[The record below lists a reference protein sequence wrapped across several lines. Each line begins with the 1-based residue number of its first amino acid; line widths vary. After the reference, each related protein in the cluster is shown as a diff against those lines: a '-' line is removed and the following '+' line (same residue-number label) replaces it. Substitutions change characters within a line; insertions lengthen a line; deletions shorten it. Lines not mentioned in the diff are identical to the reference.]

1 MSEEKNKGGR
11 PTVWDDKYLEES
23 INFLSLGKSLTQL
36 AKHLNIA
43 KSTLY
48 KWAEENQKFSDALQI
63 GKDFSQAH
71 WENRLEEMMFD
82 KEVNSPLVKLYFA
95 NRFKWTD
102 KQEVDNKS
110 SDGSMAT
117 KPTNITL
124 TAPKDD

>member
-48 KWAEENQKFSDALQI
+48 KWAEESQQFSDALQI